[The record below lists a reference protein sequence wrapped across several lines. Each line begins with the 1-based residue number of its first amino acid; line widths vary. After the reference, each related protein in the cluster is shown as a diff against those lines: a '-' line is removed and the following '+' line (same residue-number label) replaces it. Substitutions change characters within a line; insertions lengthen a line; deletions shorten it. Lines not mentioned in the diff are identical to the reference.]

1 MNEFPDW
8 LASTLASDATEGR
21 GVLPLWV
28 NSLKPDARAVGPAFV
43 ALMGQDDNLSV
54 REAIQAPHA
63 TGSVLIVAGGSTSR
77 TATIGG
83 LMALE
88 MQNVGI
94 IALVTDGL
102 VRDAREIR
110 QMQQF
115 SVWCRGV
122 TPAASQ
128 KQGPVVVGGSISIG
142 GTLIRDGDLVIADD
156 DGVVIW
162 PKEQID
168 VLLGKAEA
176 KWQQDNARLA
186 RLQRQRPS

>member
-1 MNEFPDW
+1 
-8 LASTLASDATEGR
+8 
-21 GVLPLWV
+21 
-28 NSLKPDARAVGPAFV
+28 
-43 ALMGQDDNLSV
+43 
-54 REAIQAPHA
+54 
-63 TGSVLIVAGGSTSR
+63 
-77 TATIGG
+77 
-83 LMALE
+83 MALE
-88 MQNVGI
+88 MQNAGI
-94 IALVTDGL
+94 LALVTDGL

-122 TPAASQ
+122 TPTASQ
-128 KQGPVVVGGSISIG
+128 KQGPVVVGGSVSIE

-168 VLLGKAEA
+168 VLLSNAEA

-186 RLQRQRPS
+186 RLQLGRSSQS

>member
-21 GVLPLWV
+21 GVLPLWIS
-28 NSLKPDARAVGPAFV
+28 SLKPDARAVGPAFV

-63 TGSVLIVAGGSTSR
+63 PGAVLVVAGGSTSR

-88 MQNVGI
+88 MQNAGI
-94 IALVTDGL
+94 LALVTDGL

-110 QMQQF
+110 QMQHF

-122 TPAASQ
+122 TPTASQ
-128 KQGPVVVGGSISIG
+128 KQGPVVVGGSVSIG

-162 PKEQID
+162 PKEQTD
-168 VLLGKAEA
+168 VLLSKAEA

-186 RLQRQRPS
+186 RLQQKT